1 MKLYSYSHCPFCAR
15 VKYVAGKLG
24 IKLDDVVLDYDDT
37 ETPTKLIGKKWYLF
51 LKWMTALL

>member
-1 MKLYSYSHCPFCAR
+1 MKLYSYSHCPFCAC

-37 ETPTKLIGKKWYLF
+37 ETPTKLIGKN
-51 LKWMTALL
+51 